1 MRLTKLVMF
10 AAFALT
16 NVLGIGAANA
26 QQKMYWTNRG
36 QHKIQR
42 ANLDGSNIEDL
53 VMTGDSEPLSIAIDL
68 AAGKMYWTEY
78 NDDRILR
85 RIRCANLDGSQ
96 IQDLVTNMLRPQGIA
111 LDVPQGKMYWTEGPA
126 TLPVIRRAN
135 LDGSNIEDLVTA
147 NISAPDGLT
156 LDLAAGKM
164 YWTDWGLDNI
174 QRANLD
180 GTSVEEVVSTLR
192 GPRDIVLDQGATRM
206 YWTDRHTGK
215 IQRAGL
221 DGSNIEDLVTNLI
234 LPTGIALDLAAR
246 KMYWTEYGN
255 FGRIR
260 RANLNGSNVEEL
272 FPTGGAAGR
281 PWDIA
286 LNLDC
291 QPNGILDAIDI
302 ADGTSEDCNTSGVPD
317 ECEPNEDCNANGIQD
332 ICDIASGGSEDCTA
346 NAVPDE
352 CEPDCNNNE
361 NADSCDILAE
371 TSDDCNGTGI
381 PDECQLY
388 DNDCNGNGIPD
399 ECELDGNDCN
409 GNGVPDDCDVAQ
421 SISEDCNDNGIP
433 DECEL
438 DGNDCNV
445 NIIPDECDIAGGN
458 SLDHNGTGVPDECE
472 TVIFVDAEAIGL
484 NDGTSWANAY
494 SDLQDALAATP
505 DPAVPFTLIWVAQ
518 GTYRPSARTD
528 PADPRSATFQLA
540 SGVQLFG
547 GFSGSETRLQQRIR
561 ATNVTILS
569 GDLDGDDGPDFTNN
583 GENSYHVVTAV
594 GTDSTT
600 ILDGFTVIGGN
611 ANEFSEGKGGG
622 MSIPDGDPIISHCRF
637 TSNAAL
643 SGGGMFIGLASP
655 IIESCVFT
663 GNVAAGSG
671 GGIYDRV
678 GYTTPYLAS
687 LFNCVFSGNSAGG
700 RGGGMNLHRA
710 NATLSNCVFF
720 GNTAGDFGGGIIVVS
735 NVFTATSCIFWGN
748 SDGTGGGESAQID
761 TSRRPKYS
769 LIQGWTAKLGDV
781 GNIGDDPR
789 FVDPDG
795 PDDIIGTEDDDLR
808 LLPDSPAINQGDTAS
823 VPEPRASDLD
833 GHARVL
839 CGRLDMGAF
848 EFGIGDFNCDR
859 TVDLTDFADWSAC
872 TTGPGNGRADSGCE
886 AFDFEADAD
895 VDLKDFAGVQAVF
908 GS

>member
-1 MRLTKLVMF
+1 MRLTKPVTFL
-10 AAFALT
+10 AFALT
-16 NVLGIGAANA
+16 LVLGVGAANA

-53 VMTGDSEPLSIAIDL
+53 VVTGDSEPLSIAIDL
-68 AAGKMYWTEY
+68 AAGKMYWTEC
-78 NDDRILR
+78 NDDRMLR
-85 RIRCANLDGSQ
+85 RIRRANLDGSQ
-96 IQDLVTNMLRPQGIA
+96 VESLVTNLLGPQGIA
-111 LDVPQGKMYWTEGPA
+111 LDVSQGKMYWTEGPEIPP
-126 TLPVIRRAN
+126 LIRRAN

-147 NISAPDGLT
+147 NISAPDGIT

-192 GPRDIVLDQGATRM
+192 SPRDIVLDQGAARM
-206 YWTDRHTGK
+206 YWTDLSTGK
-215 IQRAGL
+215 IQRASL

-234 LPTGIALDLAAR
+234 IPATGIALDLAAR

-255 FGRIR
+255 LGRIR
-260 RANLNGSNVEEL
+260 RANLSGSNVEEL
-272 FPTGGAAGR
+272 VPIGGAAGR

-302 ADGTSEDCNTSGVPD
+302 ADGPSEDCNTNGVPD

-381 PDECQLY
+381 PDECQLF
-388 DNDCNGNGIPD
+388 DNDCNG
-399 ECELDGNDCN
+399 
-409 GNGVPDDCDVAQ
+409 
-421 SISEDCNDNGIP
+421 NGIP

-472 TVIFVDAEAIGL
+472 TVVFVDAEAIGL
-484 NDGTSWANAY
+484 KDGTSWANAY
-494 SDLQDALAATP
+494 SDLQEALAAAP

-518 GTYRPSARTD
+518 GTYRPTARTD

-547 GFSGSETRLQQRIR
+547 GFSGGETRLEQRIR

-569 GDLDGDDGPDFTNN
+569 GDLNGDDGPDFTNN
-583 GENSYHVVTAV
+583 GENSYHVVTAG

-622 MSIPDGDPIISHCRF
+622 MSIPDGDPIVSHCRF
-637 TSNAAL
+637 AGNAAL

-671 GGIYDRV
+671 GGVYDRV

-761 TSRRPKYS
+761 TRHRPKYS
-769 LIQGWTAKLGDV
+769 LIQGLIEDFGDV

-795 PDDIIGTEDDDLR
+795 PDDIIGTEDDNLR
-808 LLPDSPAINQGDTAS
+808 LLPDSPAINAGDTAF
-823 VPEPRASDLD
+823 VLEPGASDLD
-833 GHARVL
+833 GHGRVL
-839 CGRLDMGAF
+839 CGRRDMGAF

-859 TVDLTDFADWSAC
+859 TVDLRDLADWSAC
-872 TTGPGNGRADSGCE
+872 MTGPGNRRIDSGCE

-895 VDLKDFAGVQAVF
+895 VDLKDFAGVQTAF